1 MITSSSNRQMKQ
13 ITALLKKSKERS
25 IAGSFVVEGKKMLA
39 EAPAGWIKHIYA
51 AESFLKEQEAEKL
64 LAKAEYEIVADHVF
78 QSVSDTKTPQGIL
91 AVVETPKYGRADLIC
106 SRHTRLLV
114 LENIQDPGNLG
125 TMIRTGEGA
134 GIDGVIINSTS
145 VDLFAPK
152 TIRSTMGSIYR
163 VPCYITKD
171 LGETI
176 RDLKGENI
184 TVYAAALNGSILYD
198 SCDYTKSGTAF
209 LIGNEGRGLSEE
221 IIALADRSV
230 KIPMEGN
237 VESLNA
243 AVSAALLM
251 YEANRQLRRG
261 FGREK

>member
-13 ITALLKKSKERS
+13 ITALLKKSKERHR
-25 IAGSFVVEGKKMLA
+25 AGVFVVEGRKMVA
-39 EAPAGWIKHIYA
+39 EAPAEQIKNIYVS
-51 AESFLKEQEAEKL
+51 ESFLREEGAEKL
-64 LAKAEYEIVADHVF
+64 LANADYEIVCDHVF
-78 QSVSDTKTPQGIL
+78 QSISDTKTPQGIL
-91 AVVETPKYGRADLIC
+91 AIVEMPKYKRADLMR
-106 SRHTRLLV
+106 SVHTRLLV

-134 GIDGVIINSTS
+134 GIDGVILNNTS
-145 VDLFAPK
+145 ADLFAPK

-163 VPCYITKD
+163 VPCFVTEE
-171 LGETI
+171 LGAAI
-176 RDLKGENI
+176 RSLKEEDI

-198 SCDYTKSGTAF
+198 ACDYTKSGTAF

-221 IIALADRSV
+221 MIALADRRV

-251 YEANRQLRRG
+251 YEEKRQLRCG
-261 FGREK
+261 FGGEK

>member
-1 MITSSSNRQMKQ
+1 MIASSSNRQMKQ
-13 ITALLKKSKERS
+13 ITALLKKPKERVRT
-25 IAGSFVVEGKKMLA
+25 GMFVVEGKKMVA
-39 EAPAGWIKHIYA
+39 EAPEGWIQKIYA
-51 AESFLKEQEAEKL
+51 AESFLQEGGAKKL
-64 LAKAEYEIVADHVF
+64 LEKAEFEIVADHVF
-78 QSVSDTKTPQGIL
+78 HAISDTKTPQGIL
-91 AVVETPKYGRADLIC
+91 ALVKMPEYGKECLI
-106 SRHTRLLV
+106 RGKHTRLLL

-125 TMIRTGEGA
+125 TMLRTGEGA
-134 GIDGVIINSTS
+134 GIDGVIVNSTS
-145 VDLFAPK
+145 ADLFAPK

-163 VPCYITKD
+163 MPCCVTDD

-176 RDLKGENI
+176 RYLKREGI
-184 TVYAAALNGSILYD
+184 KVYAAALKGSVLYD
-198 SCDYTKSGTAF
+198 SCDYTKNGTAF
-209 LIGNEGRGLSEE
+209 LIGNEGSGLSEE

-261 FGREK
+261 FGGEK